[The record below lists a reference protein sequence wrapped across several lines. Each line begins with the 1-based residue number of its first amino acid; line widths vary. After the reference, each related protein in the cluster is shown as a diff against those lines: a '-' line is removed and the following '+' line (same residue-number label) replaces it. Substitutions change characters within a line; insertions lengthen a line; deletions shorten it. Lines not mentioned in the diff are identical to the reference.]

1 MGLQSEIMLAMK
13 EAMKLKDKVTLETLR
28 AVKAELL
35 KMQTASDASIEI
47 SRVDEI
53 KLLQK
58 MQKQRKDAS
67 IIYEEQG
74 RKDLASEELA
84 QTKVLAKFLPKQ
96 MTSSELEIAIA
107 DVIKNMGASSPS
119 DMGKVIGVA
128 SKELL
133 GKADG
138 RAIATTVKMMLLAKK
153 IV

>member
-1 MGLQSEIMLAMK
+1 MNLQSEIMLAMK

-35 KMQTASDASIEI
+35 KIQTASGASSEI
-47 SRVDEI
+47 SRVEEI

-58 MQKQRKDAS
+58 MQKQRKDAAV
-67 IIYEEQG
+67 IYEEQG
-74 RKDLASEELA
+74 RKDLASEERA

-96 MTSSELEIAIA
+96 MTSSELEIAVA
-107 DVIKNMGASSPS
+107 EVIKKIGASSPS

-128 SKELL
+128 SKVLS

-138 RAIATTVKMMLLAKK
+138 RAIAATVKMFLAKK
-153 IV
+153 

>member
-35 KMQTASDASIEI
+35 KIQTATGASSEI
-47 SRVDEI
+47 SRVEEI
-53 KLLQK
+53 KLLHK
-58 MQKQRKDAS
+58 MQKQRKDAAV
-67 IIYEEQG
+67 IYEEQG

-96 MTSSELEIAIA
+96 MTLSELEIAVA
-107 DVIKNMGASSPS
+107 DVIIKIGASSPS
-119 DMGKVIGVA
+119 DMGKVMGIA

-138 RAIATTVKMMLLAKK
+138 RAIATVVRMILKK
-153 IV
+153 K

>member
-35 KMQTASDASIEI
+35 KIQTASGASTEI
-47 SRVDEI
+47 SRVEEI

-67 IIYEEQG
+67 VIYEEQG

-84 QTKVLAKFLPKQ
+84 QTKVLANFLPKQ
-96 MTSSELEIAIA
+96 MTSSELEIAVA
-107 DVIKNMGASSPS
+107 DVIKKIGASGPS
-119 DMGKVIGVA
+119 DMGTVMGVA

-133 GKADG
+133 GKVDG
-138 RAIATTVKMMLLAKK
+138 RAIATTVKMLLAKK
-153 IV
+153 

>member
-13 EAMKLKDKVTLETLR
+13 EAMKLKDKITLETLR

-35 KMQTASDASIEI
+35 KIQTASGASGEI
-47 SRVDEI
+47 SRLEEI

-67 IIYEEQG
+67 LIYKEQG
-74 RKDLASEELA
+74 RKDLSSEELA

-96 MTSSELEIAIA
+96 MTSSELEIAVANI
-107 DVIKNMGASSPS
+107 IKKIGVSSPS
-119 DMGKVIGVA
+119 DMGMVMGVA
-128 SKELL
+128 SKELA

-138 RAIATTVKMMLLAKK
+138 RAIATTVKMLLAKK
-153 IV
+153 

>member
-35 KMQTASDASIEI
+35 KIQTATGSSSEI
-47 SRVDEI
+47 SRVEEI
-53 KLLQK
+53 KLLHK
-58 MQKQRKDAS
+58 MQKQRKDAAV
-67 IIYEEQG
+67 IYEEQG

-96 MTSSELEIAIA
+96 MTLSELEIAVA
-107 DVIKNMGASSPS
+107 DVIIKIGASSPS
-119 DMGKVIGVA
+119 DMGKVMGVA

-138 RAIATTVKMMLLAKK
+138 RAIATVVRMLLSKK
-153 IV
+153 

>member
-35 KMQTASDASIEI
+35 KMQTASGASIEI

>member
-1 MGLQSEIMLAMK
+1 MSLQSEIMLAMK

-35 KMQTASDASIEI
+35 KIKTTSGSSNEI
-47 SRVDEI
+47 SRIEEI

-67 IIYEEQG
+67 VIYEEQG

-84 QTKVLAKFLPKQ
+84 QTKVLANFLPKQ
-96 MTSSELEIAIA
+96 MTSYELEIAI
-107 DVIKNMGASSPS
+107 DDIIKKIGASSPS
-119 DMGKVIGVA
+119 DLGKVMGVA
-128 SKELL
+128 TKDLS

-138 RAIATTVKMMLLAKK
+138 RAIATTVKMLLAKK
-153 IV
+153 

>member
-28 AVKAELL
+28 AIKAELL
-35 KMQTASDASIEI
+35 KIQTASSASSEI
-47 SRVDEI
+47 SRVEEI

-58 MQKQRKDAS
+58 MKKQRKDAAV
-67 IIYEEQG
+67 IYEEQG

-96 MTSSELEIAIA
+96 MTSSELEIAVA
-107 DVIKNMGASSPS
+107 DIIKKMGASSPS
-119 DMGKVIGVA
+119 DLGKVMGVA
-128 SKELL
+128 SKEFS

-138 RAIATTVKMMLLAKK
+138 RAIATTVKMLLAKK

>member
-35 KMQTASDASIEI
+35 KIQTATGASSEI
-47 SRVDEI
+47 SRVEEI
-53 KLLQK
+53 KLLHK
-58 MQKQRKDAS
+58 MQKQRKEAAV
-67 IIYEEQG
+67 IYEDQG

-96 MTSSELEIAIA
+96 MTLSELEIAVA
-107 DVIKNMGASSPS
+107 DVITKIGASSPS
-119 DMGKVIGVA
+119 DMGKVMGIA

-138 RAIATTVKMMLLAKK
+138 RAIATVVRMLLSKK
-153 IV
+153 

>member
-13 EAMKLKDKVTLETLR
+13 EAMKLKDKLTLETLR

-35 KMQTASDASIEI
+35 KIQTASGASNEI
-47 SRVDEI
+47 SRAEEI

-67 IIYEEQG
+67 VIYAEQC

-96 MTSSELEIAIA
+96 MTSSELEIAVA
-107 DVIKNMGASSPS
+107 AVIEKLGASSPS
-119 DMGKVIGVA
+119 DMGKVMGVA
-128 SKELL
+128 AKELS
-133 GKADG
+133 GKAEG
-138 RAIATTVKMMLLAKK
+138 RAISTTVKMLLAK
-153 IV
+153 